1 MKMNYLTG
9 FIFIV
14 LVAIIIRQRH
24 QFEKMRQSGKF
35 MSYYAKLNE
44 NAKLHA
50 EFRADTAETLLKMY
64 GYDFDKISSGDTI
77 RVIVSEA
84 EKQVMVLEH
93 EKRRRE
99 LDEHDKCFE
108 QEKAKYESEIA

>member
-1 MKMNYLTG
+1 MNYIVG
-9 FIFIV
+9 FICIL
-14 LVAIIIRQRH
+14 LVVIIIRQRH

-50 EFRADTAETLLKMY
+50 EFRADTAETLLKIY
-64 GYDFDKISSGDTI
+64 GYDFDKISSGDTS

-99 LDEHDKCFE
+99 LDEHDKHFE
-108 QEKAKYESEIA
+108 QVKAEYESEIA